1 MTHATRHHRSKGRQ
15 QKQRVFWLWQLAWR
29 RRRRM
34 DGVQSPNKQ
43 KQQRPPLLQPT
54 PRRAPVFF
62 RLSSTGQAAIVVFP
76 PRQSSSLVGGRLVA
90 LVAILVFSIQTGW
103 VQKQS
108 EMSPPPPLAA
118 PHTPPPAFGLLASET
133 QVALPAPARR
143 NTPNR

>member
-1 MTHATRHHRSKGRQ
+1 MRRGTTGPREGNKNKGFFGFGSWHGAGG
-15 QKQRVFWLWQLAWR
+15 VEWT
-29 RRRRM
+29 
-34 DGVQSPNKQ
+34 GVQSPNKQ